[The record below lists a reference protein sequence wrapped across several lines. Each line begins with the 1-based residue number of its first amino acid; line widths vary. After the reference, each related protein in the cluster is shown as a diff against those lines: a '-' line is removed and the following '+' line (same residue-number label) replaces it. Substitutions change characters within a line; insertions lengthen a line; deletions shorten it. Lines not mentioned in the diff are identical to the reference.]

1 LLYADSV
8 EVFFLIRSGGDRLM
22 KERSYLENG
31 NRKFKIEDEV
41 IALVEEFSKD
51 IFKDN
56 INPLKHKF
64 SMIPHNSEFLL

>member
-1 LLYADSV
+1 
-8 EVFFLIRSGGDRLM
+8 M